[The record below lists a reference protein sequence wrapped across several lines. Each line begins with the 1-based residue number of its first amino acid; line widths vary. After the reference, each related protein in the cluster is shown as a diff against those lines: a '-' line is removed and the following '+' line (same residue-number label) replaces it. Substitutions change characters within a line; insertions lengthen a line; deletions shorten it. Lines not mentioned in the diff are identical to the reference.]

1 MTACERLGY
10 KPEDVIVFEDAP
22 AGVQGA
28 RRAGCTVIAC
38 ETTHTRGELKEAGAN
53 CVVKLLADIDLTMVS
68 DGSFDVTATEPL

>member
-1 MTACERLGY
+1 LTACERLGY

-38 ETTHTRGELKEAGAN
+38 ETTHKRGELKEAGAN